1 MLSNLLLAKITIFL
15 VLFFSYFLL
24 FWAVFFT
31 ILIEIENARLKCT
44 LDIPTGA
51 PITVANDVIEMLLVV
66 TGKRNNGLS
75 KYFENQYV
83 Y

>member
-1 MLSNLLLAKITIFL
+1 MLSNLLLAKITISL

-51 PITVANDVIEMLLVV
+51 PIVVANDVIEMLLVV
-66 TGKRNNGLS
+66 TDKRNKELS
-75 KYFENQYV
+75 KYFEKQYV